1 MSFIVFCSTR
11 KGEYHVVRYCRFA
24 TWEDVPRKIA
34 DAYDAM
40 RLDLAL
46 GKAYADAKDH
56 ARSSTRDLEAAV
68 KLV

>member
-1 MSFIVFCSTR
+1 MSFMALRSTR
-11 KGEYHVVRYCRFA
+11 KGEYHGLRYCRFE

-34 DAYDAM
+34 DAYDE
-40 RLDLAL
+40 LDLAL